1 MDPDAEEILAAVIAM
16 VVVAVDTEVVA
27 VAVDMAASARVAE
40 EEAVVVVAV
49 MDHAVP
55 AVPAALLADN
65 TGYTNTR
72 RLCPD

>member
-1 MDPDAEEILAAVIAM
+1 MAAAIVMVVAAAAVVTEVV
-16 VVVAVDTEVVA
+16 VVVAAT
-27 VAVDMAASARVAE
+27 AASARVAVAE
-40 EEAVVVVAV
+40 AEAVVEA

-65 TGYTNTR
+65 TGSTNTR

>member
-1 MDPDAEEILAAVIAM
+1 MAAAAAVDTAVAVV
-16 VVVAVDTEVVA
+16 VVVAAT
-27 VAVDMAASARVAE
+27 AASARVAE
-40 EEAVVVVAV
+40 AVVVVEA
-49 MDHAVP
+49 MDHVVP